1 MHVHIGITISRYY
14 FPELGKVTIF
24 SMVSSFSVLLKKSVC
39 VCVGGAGM
47 EGFPGGS
54 AGKESACRGWED
66 LGEWQ

>member
-1 MHVHIGITISRYY
+1 MCILELQSPDIIFQNWGKSRYFQWFLVFQFY
-14 FPELGKVTIF
+14 
-24 SMVSSFSVLLKKSVC
+24 LKKVC